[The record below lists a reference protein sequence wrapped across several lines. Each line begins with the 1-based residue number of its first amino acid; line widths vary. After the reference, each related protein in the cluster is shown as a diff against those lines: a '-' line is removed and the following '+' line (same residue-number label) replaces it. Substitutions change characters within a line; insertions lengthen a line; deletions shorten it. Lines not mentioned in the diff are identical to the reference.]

1 MVRHASQKPAQEAAD
16 KTHPAAR
23 LKLRVP
29 DKARILIVCDDDSI
43 TERLNIAF
51 REAGFFSEC
60 TKNITVGCESARS
73 GRFQV
78 VFTTPVLC
86 DGSWR
91 CLVEA
96 AHHYDL
102 GFEVVLLARTFDL
115 SQWAEAL
122 EAGAFDVPDALD
134 ELPKAAGVAKLALEG
149 SLPQATSAAP

>member
-1 MVRHASQKPAQEAAD
+1 MGLKRQTRTAAD
-16 KTHPAAR
+16 KTSLSTS
-23 LKLRVP
+23 LKPSVP
-29 DKARILIVCDDDSI
+29 HEARILIVCDDDSI
-43 TERLNIAF
+43 TERLNILF
-51 REAGFFSEC
+51 REAGFISEC
-60 TKNITVGCESARS
+60 AKSITAGCESARS